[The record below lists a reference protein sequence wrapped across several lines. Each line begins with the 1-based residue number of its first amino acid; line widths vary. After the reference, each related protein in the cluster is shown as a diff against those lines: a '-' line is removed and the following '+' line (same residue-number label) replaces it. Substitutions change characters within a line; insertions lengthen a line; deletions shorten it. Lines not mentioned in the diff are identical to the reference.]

1 MRGLFSL
8 QGIPVMLTIGKLLGS
23 VATGSNS
30 PAVLAWYKKL
40 LAEGTT
46 LIALAIVTG
55 MTAAAL
61 VIGIFFGAFI
71 YLREIGLEPLEAV
84 GIVGMFA
91 LAATGGLLF
100 YTLDRLKRFRHIP
113 TNIERM
119 HSSNDDHE
127 TNFSHLF
134 GKAGEVADAFVDG
147 LRYPERERRRAGAAN
162 TNAYDRVH

>member
-23 VATGSNS
+23 MATGSNR
-30 PAVLAWYKKL
+30 PAVMAWYKKL

-55 MTAAAL
+55 VTASAL

-71 YLREIGLEPLEAV
+71 YLRDVGLEPLEAV
-84 GIVGMFA
+84 GIVGAFA
-91 LAATGGLLF
+91 LAATAGLVF
-100 YTLDRLKRFRHIP
+100 YTIERLKSFRDIP
-113 TNIERM
+113 SSIENL
-119 HSSNDDHE
+119 HSNDDHE
-127 TNFSHLF
+127 TNFSNLF

-147 LRYPERERRRAGAAN
+147 LRYPERARRRASNGN
-162 TNAYDRVH
+162 SFDRVH